1 MPVVPV
7 VNLEGKP
14 VGELELP
21 EAVFAAPVRPDLV
34 HLAVRW
40 HLARLRRGTHK
51 TKTRGEVHGSGRKPW
66 RQKGTGRAR
75 AGSIRSPLW
84 RHGGTVHG
92 PVPRRYA
99 FRVPR
104 KMLVAAL
111 RAALSARLAEG
122 RLVVVEAWALGSHKT
137 RELAAILARLDGGA
151 RTRLLVELGENRAL
165 ELASRNLPGVAL
177 ARPAELDAYQVVR
190 HEQLILSRAAAERL
204 ASALA
209 PARAEEQAA

>member
-1 MPVVPV
+1 MPVVQV
-7 VNLEGKP
+7 VNLAGEA
-14 VGELELP
+14 VGELMLP
-21 EAVFAAPVRPDLV
+21 EAVFAAPVRTDLV

-92 PVPRRYA
+92 PVPRSYA

-111 RAALSARLAEG
+111 RSALSARLAEG
-122 RLVVVEAWALGSHKT
+122 RLTVVEAWALGSHKT
-137 RELAAILARLDGGA
+137 RELAAVLDRLAGGV
-151 RTRLLVELGENRAL
+151 RTRLLVELGANRNL

-177 ARPAELDAYQVVR
+177 VEPAALEAYDVARHQWL
-190 HEQLILSRAAAERL
+190 LLSRAAAEKLGR
-204 ASALA
+204 ALA
-209 PARAEEQAA
+209 PAEEQAA

>member
-7 VNLEGKP
+7 VNLAGET
-14 VGELELP
+14 VGELALP
-21 EAVFAAPVRPDLV
+21 EAVFAAPVRADLV

-40 HLARLRRGTHK
+40 HLAGLRRGTHK
-51 TKTRGEVHGSGRKPW
+51 SKTRGEVHGSGRKPW

-92 PVPRRYA
+92 PVPRSYA

-111 RAALSARLAEG
+111 RSALSARLAEG
-122 RLVVVEAWALGSHKT
+122 RLTVVEAWALGSHRT
-137 RELAAILARLDGGA
+137 RELAAVLDRLAGGV
-151 RTRLLVELGENRAL
+151 RTRLLVELGANRNL

-177 ARPAELDAYQVVR
+177 AAPATLDAYDVAR
-190 HEQLILSRAAAERL
+190 HQWLLVSRAAAEKLGR
-204 ASALA
+204 ALA
-209 PARAEEQAA
+209 PAEQEAA